1 MVLMVSCA
9 LFGQHART
17 LTRATGDPVTSVV
30 DESWLKHIGRPF
42 SITSMGKTWE
52 LGPSAT
58 EPGEFPN
65 KWRMQVSGDR
75 TRERALSGSDVY
87 RLNCR
92 GCHGEF
98 GAGFTPEI
106 NSLIDPVR
114 ATSPAVILQRMKNL
128 GMNMPPKQA
137 RELAQQA
144 EAALLQRIHSGGE
157 NMPSFNYLAPSEVQ
171 SLVSYLKKLAEVP
184 GATIPPIVQL
194 SSIQIGE
201 HIVKSLCHIC
211 HDATGAN
218 PTPEQ
223 LESGVI
229 PPLASLIQRKD
240 LSGFIQKVAH
250 GAPVVMGN
258 PATLHAG
265 RMPVFNYLTQDE
277 IADAYFYLVLHPP
290 EQLQVA
296 AGTVDAP
303 LHSQSFQQLATK
315 EFNSPDVVP
324 RFLVISAISMTCF
337 LLFAG
342 LGVTTTYM
350 LLPTTN
356 AKAERTKLV
365 QVMKR
370 WNSTSRNSEA
380 VPAAD
385 ALADEQR
392 HGELGPERIA

>member
-1 MVLMVSCA
+1 MRASCDIVGMVLMVSCA
-9 LFGQHART
+9 LFGQHGRT
-17 LTRATGDPVTSVV
+17 LTRTPTGDPVTPVV

-65 KWRMQVSGDR
+65 KWRMQISGGR
-75 TRERALSGSDVY
+75 AQETALSGSDVY

-92 GCHGEF
+92 GCHGES

-114 ATSPAVILQRMKNL
+114 ATSPAAILQRMRKL
-128 GMNMPPKQA
+128 GMNMPPRQA

-157 NMPSFNYLAPSEVQ
+157 NMPSFSYLAPAEVQ

-229 PPLASLIQRKD
+229 PPLASLTQRKD

-265 RMPVFNYLTQDE
+265 RMPVFDYLTQDE
-277 IADAYFYLVLHPP
+277 IADAYFLSGS
-290 EQLQVA
+290 A
-296 AGTVDAP
+296 
-303 LHSQSFQQLATK
+303 SSRAT
-315 EFNSPDVVP
+315 S
-324 RFLVISAISMTCF
+324 S
-337 LLFAG
+337 
-342 LGVTTTYM
+342 
-350 LLPTTN
+350 
-356 AKAERTKLV
+356 
-365 QVMKR
+365 
-370 WNSTSRNSEA
+370 SR
-380 VPAAD
+380 
-385 ALADEQR
+385 R
-392 HGELGPERIA
+392 YG